1 MMSNLSSFHHNA
13 QICTFGHFNCSCY
26 FSNLFFFLWGF
37 VFAGFD
43 LFSTKLAHFE
53 SSPDLS
59 QPSFMKKE
67 QMKSTPVYEIA
78 TGVSELC
85 VHYI

>member
-1 MMSNLSSFHHNA
+1 M
-13 QICTFGHFNCSCY
+13 GV
-26 FSNLFFFLWGF
+26 LF
-37 VFAGFD
+37 FAGFD
-43 LFSTKLAHFE
+43 LFSTKLAYFE

-78 TGVSELC
+78 IGVSELC
-85 VHYI
+85 VHYIWAPENIGLAATPWVIKKMFLFNPLN